1 MTTPR
6 PRLVLDTNV
15 CLDLFVFRDPHAAAL
30 AQALASGRV
39 EAVSD
44 ADCRDEWQRVLAYP
58 KLGLDAQAQAD
69 ALRAYDATV
78 RVLADSERRPPPERA
93 LPRCADPDDQKF
105 LELAHAA
112 DASCLLSR
120 DHALTVLGR
129 GNARAGLF
137 EIMTPQAWAGVD
149 AFRGA
154 RA

>member
-15 CLDLFVFRDPHAAAL
+15 WLDLFVFRDPHAAAL
-30 AQALASGRV
+30 AEALASGRI

-58 KLGLDAQAQAD
+58 QLGLDAQAQAD
-69 ALRAYDATV
+69 ALRAYDAVV
-78 RVLADSERRPPPERA
+78 RVVAEAERRPPPA
-93 LPRCADPDDQKF
+93 IPLPRCADPDDQKF

-129 GNARAGLF
+129 RNVRAGLF

-149 AFRGA
+149 AFRNA
-154 RA
+154 RT